1 MARRPLSLKEM
12 EQKYLAP
19 GAAPVSVQL
28 LGRLQRDPRAGVQKL
43 REKLQKRLDRERK
56 ERERLEAML
65 HFETVLWRAG
75 VEKIAGVDEVGIGPM
90 AGPVVSA
97 AVVFPPDTRIDGVDD
112 SKRLDAETRQVLDV
126 EIREAAAH
134 ISIGVVSPAEIDRLN
149 IYHAGIRAMR
159 IAVLGLAEPPQHV
172 LVDSRVIPDL
182 PQPQNS
188 FNKGDGLS
196 FSIASASIVAKVY
209 RDRLML
215 ELDRTYPGYG
225 FASHK
230 GYCTPAHQQAVRER
244 GPCPIHRRSFDY
256 IRELQGKYGEPFYA
270 LKTKAQQASSPAE
283 LEAWEEEL
291 RKVRDQL
298 SDNENRKLRILAGR
312 RWKRIR

>member
-1 MARRPLSLKEM
+1 M
-12 EQKYLAP
+12 EQRYLAP
-19 GAAPVSVQL
+19 GGVPVSAQL
-28 LGRLQRDPRAGVQKL
+28 LRRLQRDPRAGVQKL
-43 REKLQKRLDRERK
+43 REKLQKRLDRERR

-65 HFETVLWRAG
+65 HFERVLWRAG

-90 AGPVVSA
+90 AGPVVAA
-97 AVVFPPDTRIDGVDD
+97 AVVFPPDTRIDAVDD
-112 SKRLDAETRQVLDV
+112 SKRLDAETREALDL
-126 EIREAAAH
+126 EIRGAAAD
-134 ISIGVVSPAEIDRLN
+134 IGIGVVSPDEIDRLN

-159 IAVLGLAEPPQHV
+159 IAVLSLAAPPQHI
-172 LVDSRVIPDL
+172 LVDGRVIPDL

-188 FNKGDGLS
+188 FNKGDGLN

-215 ELDRTYPGYG
+215 ELDHVYPGYG

-256 IRELQGKYGEPFYA
+256 IRELQGQYGEVFYA
-270 LKTKAQQASSPAE
+270 LKTRAQKASSPAQ
-283 LEAWEEEL
+283 LQAWEEEL

-298 SDNENRKLRILAGR
+298 SDHENRKLRILAGR

>member
-12 EQKYLAP
+12 EQRYLAP
-19 GAAPVSVQL
+19 GGVPVSAQL
-28 LGRLQRDPRAGVQKL
+28 LRRLQRDPRAGVQKL
-43 REKLQKRLDRERK
+43 REKLQKRLDRERR

-65 HFETVLWRAG
+65 HFERVLWRAG

-90 AGPVVSA
+90 AGPVVAA
-97 AVVFPPDTRIDGVDD
+97 AVVFPPDTRIDAVDD
-112 SKRLDAETRQVLDV
+112 SKRLDAETREALDL
-126 EIREAAAH
+126 EIRGAAAD
-134 ISIGVVSPAEIDRLN
+134 IGIGVVSPDEIDRLN

-159 IAVLGLAEPPQHV
+159 IAVLSLAAPPQHI
-172 LVDSRVIPDL
+172 LVDGRVIPDL

-188 FNKGDGLS
+188 FNKGDGLN

-215 ELDRTYPGYG
+215 ELDHVYPGYG

-256 IRELQGKYGEPFYA
+256 IRELQGQYGEVFYA
-270 LKTKAQQASSPAE
+270 LKTRAQKASSPAQ
-283 LEAWEEEL
+283 LQAWEEEL

-298 SDNENRKLRILAGR
+298 SDHENRKLRILAGR